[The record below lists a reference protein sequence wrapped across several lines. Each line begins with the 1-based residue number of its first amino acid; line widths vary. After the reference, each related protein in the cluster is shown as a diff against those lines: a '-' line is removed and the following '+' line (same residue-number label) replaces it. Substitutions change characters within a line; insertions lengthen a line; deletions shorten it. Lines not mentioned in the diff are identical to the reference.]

1 MSTNPA
7 VASVADGVLASS
19 SLSNVVSSLSSN
31 PQVIGAAWLAS
42 SSILSTWTTTKFLKF
57 KRGPFTK
64 SRRNSSVV
72 FDDQN
77 AIQGRN
83 LQLLLRS
90 HVEQF
95 FSLPPASML
104 NLYRFAGSLFLATMI
119 PDFAMWQ
126 QKLRDTFSSIPAMAL
141 PATFLFIANFANS
154 IALERIGISLTY
166 TFKGI
171 TPILTVIGMIL
182 LDGRG
187 ALPNR
192 WALASLLPIA
202 VGVGA
207 ASWSSPTWESFGVV
221 AAVISAT
228 AQSALSISS
237 KRTFSK
243 QIQSNGI
250 LSVHRT
256 MMAVALM
263 ITVMVNLLQ
272 VFFVQNQDGGIQLQE
287 VRAEKTPPLWLTIS
301 AVVSYHMEYILSFSF
316 VKLVHPI
323 TYGTCD
329 AVRMLIILLTGRAFF
344 GGTPLAKVN
353 MFGIALAMLG
363 AISYSIASAK

>member
-1 MSTNPA
+1 
-7 VASVADGVLASS
+7 
-19 SLSNVVSSLSSN
+19 
-31 PQVIGAAWLAS
+31 
-42 SSILSTWTTTKFLKF
+42 
-57 KRGPFTK
+57 
-64 SRRNSSVV
+64 
-72 FDDQN
+72 
-77 AIQGRN
+77 
-83 LQLLLRS
+83 
-90 HVEQF
+90 
-95 FSLPPASML
+95 
-104 NLYRFAGSLFLATMI
+104 
-119 PDFAMWQ
+119 
-126 QKLRDTFSSIPAMAL
+126 MAL